1 MVTIDE
7 IPDRDEQKLNFG
19 QSASARKR
27 RLPKSSEAQSA
38 FADKVFGGKRAPT
51 SKKKADTKVEGS
63 VPTGK
68 ETNTDAVLGT
78 LKAFDISISR
88 LIAFCASTES
98 PYRLLCIILEWT
110 GHGVPWFAIIIY
122 FILGLKSGNTSGMYL
137 LFNILFGLL
146 LDVACVGTIKTI
158 VKRPRP
164 KYNQSHDMHGCVSA
178 DKYSFP
184 SGHAC
189 RVVLMA
195 LLLLELLP
203 GLTAPTIFL

>member
-1 MVTIDE
+1 
-7 IPDRDEQKLNFG
+7 
-19 QSASARKR
+19 
-27 RLPKSSEAQSA
+27 
-38 FADKVFGGKRAPT
+38 
-51 SKKKADTKVEGS
+51 

-203 GLTAPTIFL
+203 GLTAPTIFLIKAWAFWVSLSRVMLGRHYLSDVTCGALLAFAIFFAMQKWLFLSDATCRMLFSYVPKLKIFQ